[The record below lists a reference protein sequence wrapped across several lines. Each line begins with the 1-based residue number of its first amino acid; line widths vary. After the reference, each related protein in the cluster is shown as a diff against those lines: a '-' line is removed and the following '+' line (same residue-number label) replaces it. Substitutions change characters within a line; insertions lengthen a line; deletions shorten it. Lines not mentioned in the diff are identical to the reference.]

1 MNWYLC
7 VHKSAVAT
15 YHKVLGFSVLCV
27 RYWPPNEPD
36 ARQDISDS
44 IVECRYQPQNVT
56 LAVEDK
62 EEQRQNR
69 MQVYADN
76 GV

>member
-1 MNWYLC
+1 M
-7 VHKSAVAT
+7 
-15 YHKVLGFSVLCV
+15 LCV

-56 LAVEDK
+56 LAVEEDK